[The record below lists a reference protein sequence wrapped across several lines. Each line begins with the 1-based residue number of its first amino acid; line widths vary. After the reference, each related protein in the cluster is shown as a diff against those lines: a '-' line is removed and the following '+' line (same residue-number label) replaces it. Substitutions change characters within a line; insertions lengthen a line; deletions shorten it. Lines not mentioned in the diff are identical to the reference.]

1 MTNLILLELRTV
13 LVFLVV
19 ILLLAALLETLSLR
33 GGTARVGVSLG
44 LDRNHTEPDEPV
56 TLDMTVTNGARL
68 PISYLALSVGF
79 PLSATLPAGAD
90 VHRDPSLLTLHSVFR
105 LWGRQTLRRSMTFS
119 VGRRGVHA
127 VNARALD
134 RGDFLGLR
142 TETER
147 LSIRKELV
155 VYPRPFAHD
164 ALTEAMG
171 SYFGE
176 MSARR
181 WLLRDPVLA
190 MGVREYTGSEP
201 MHTISWNQTARRG
214 ELTVREFDYT
224 RSLNCCVLLSVSGL
238 KPEETEL
245 LDRCCGAARTVV
257 EALCTEGVEA
267 LLCTNAHLSGYG
279 GAPVRSAT
287 ASAGREKDVL
297 DVLARAT
304 FTACSTPSALAEDA
318 MALLSES
325 TAFILIAPHADEESE
340 AALRLLN
347 AKSSLGALLVAVDA
361 LGEEG
366 SN

>member
-1 MTNLILLELRTV
+1 M

-19 ILLLAALLETLSLR
+19 ILLLAALLESLSLR
-33 GGTARVGVSLG
+33 GGTAHVSTALS
-44 LDRNHTEPDEPV
+44 LDRNHAEPDAPV
-56 TLDMTVTNGARL
+56 TLEMSVTNGGRL
-68 PISYLALSVGF
+68 PISYLALIVGF
-79 PLSATLPAGAD
+79 PLSAELPAGAD

-105 LWGRQTLRRSMTFS
+105 LWGRQTLRRSMIFS
-119 VGRRGVHA
+119 VSRRGVHA
-127 VNARALD
+127 VNARAIE
-134 RGDFLGLR
+134 RGDFLGIR

-147 LSIRKELV
+147 LSIRRELV
-155 VYPRPFAHD
+155 VYPRPYAHD

-176 MSARR
+176 LSARR

-190 MGVREYTGSEP
+190 MGVREYTGNEP

-214 ELTVREFDYT
+214 ALTVREFDYT

-238 KPEETEL
+238 TPEEMEL

-257 EALCTEGVEA
+257 EALCDQGVEA

-287 ASAGREKDVL
+287 ASAGRQKDVL

-304 FTACSTPSALAEDA
+304 FTACSAPTELAENA
-318 MALLSES
+318 MSLLSE
-325 TAFILIAPHADEESE
+325 TAAFILIAPHADAETLD
-340 AALRLLN
+340 ALQTLN
-347 AKSSLGALLVAVDA
+347 AKSALGALLVAVDA
-361 LGEEG
+361 LGEEAA
-366 SN
+366 N